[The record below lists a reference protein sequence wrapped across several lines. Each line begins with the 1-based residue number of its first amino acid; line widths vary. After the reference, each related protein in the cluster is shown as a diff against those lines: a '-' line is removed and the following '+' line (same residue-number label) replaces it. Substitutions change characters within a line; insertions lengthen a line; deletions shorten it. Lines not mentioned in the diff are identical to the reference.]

1 MNVVEEGGYVYNL
14 GDIIHGEAVGLAGE
28 MYVVPCLRQS
38 SPSPLTS
45 WMRREEKM
53 EMKHNLGVA
62 METIT
67 TAAPART
74 SSSSSFLQE
83 TKHLLEMISTHQ
95 MVDVSKVVSE
105 V

>member
-1 MNVVEEGGYVYNL
+1 MYNV
-14 GDIIHGEAVGLAGE
+14 GDIIHGEAVGSAGE
-28 MYVVPCLRQS
+28 MYVVPCLRQSSSSLS

-83 TKHLLEMISTHQ
+83 TKHLLEMISTHE